1 MTIAPNVDGWT
12 CAPFEWGNP
21 ARNAKKR
28 PLQPCS
34 GWKWLQGAGQHRG
47 RLLGGCLE
55 AVDWLRGTPVWPDLP
70 VWRNSLLFL
79 ETSEDQPPPANVRY
93 MLRSLAAVG
102 VLNEARGILFGRPYN
117 EDEDDA
123 KFSAYDDVLL
133 QVLKE
138 QGLTSIP
145 VVTRMDFGHTDPSF
159 VVPYGVEAEIDC
171 ERRQFRLLEP
181 PTSA

>member
-1 MTIAPNVDGWT
+1 
-12 CAPFEWGNP
+12 
-21 ARNAKKR
+21 
-28 PLQPCS
+28 
-34 GWKWLQGAGQHRG
+34 
-47 RLLGGCLE
+47 
-55 AVDWLRGTPVWPDLP
+55 VWPDLP